1 MAQGNNYGY
10 GGYGTDY
17 SGYGYG
23 GMAATQQASQTYG
36 QYRQAQGLAQP
47 GSYQPQNQDN
57 YGYSNQYGY
66 GNNYSFGQDYGSGGG
81 YAKYGQENRGPKR
94 SFGDR
99 DRGGRDRDR
108 DRGGRNGDNKRP
120 KFEEKNDDQIKVEPI
135 LIDRRFNFFNLPKAA
150 KILLVSNVPSE
161 IAKPKPLF
169 HLFSF
174 YGDVV
179 KVKILPHKQNV
190 ALVEFETA
198 TMACI
203 ARDHLDQ
210 VQMKDHKLVVSFSRF
225 GEIRPSPG
233 GEGLMEDFTGPDYKN
248 LHRFSKED
256 IALVSLKR
264 ISAPK
269 QTLHVNNLTRGVNMN
284 QVKALFVNKGVE
296 VTDCIAVRKKK
307 EKVKEGNTAPSRAMV
322 FLEVAS
328 ISDALIGMALVG
340 GSLATKDI
348 PAGLRVSFTDGSVA
362 DERKKYKEGGKGDK
376 DLEVA
381 ETDQPL

>member
-1 MAQGNNYGY
+1 VY
-10 GGYGTDY
+10 GGLAGLNPQ
-17 SGYGYG
+17 
-23 GMAATQQASQTYG
+23 AATESGSQTYG
-36 QYRQAQGLAQP
+36 QYKQTQGFAPSRPSQP
-47 GSYQPQNQDN
+47 GSYQ
-57 YGYSNQYGY
+57 GYQASTQGYSGSNQYGSGSNYPFPDQGY
-66 GNNYSFGQDYGSGGG
+66 GFGGG
-81 YAKYGQENRGPKR
+81 YAKSGQKR
-94 SFGDR
+94 SFGDYAPRSGR
-99 DRGGRDRDR
+99 DRGG
-108 DRGGRNGDNKRP
+108 DRGGGGQRNDNKRP
-120 KFEEKNDDQIKVEPI
+120 KFEYEGKNDDEIKVEPI
-135 LIDRRFNFFNLPKAA
+135 VIDRRFNFFNLPKAA

-174 YGDVV
+174 YGDVT

-233 GEGLMEDFTGPDYKN
+233 AEGLMEDFTGPDYMKIR
-248 LHRFSKED
+248 RFSKED

-264 ISAPK
+264 ISQPK
-269 QTLHVNNLTRGVNMN
+269 KTLHVNNLTRGVNLN
-284 QVKALFVNKGVE
+284 QVKALFVNKGVA
-296 VTDCIAVRKKK
+296 VTDAIAIRKKK
-307 EKVKEGNTAPSRAMV
+307 EKKDNPTAPSRAMV

-328 ISDALIGMALVG
+328 ISDALVGMALVG
-340 GSLATKDI
+340 GSLSTEGI
-348 PAGLRVSFTDGSVA
+348 PAGLRVSFTDGSVVE
-362 DERKKYKEGGKGDK
+362 ERNKYSEGGKGDK

-381 ETDQPL
+381 ENDQPL